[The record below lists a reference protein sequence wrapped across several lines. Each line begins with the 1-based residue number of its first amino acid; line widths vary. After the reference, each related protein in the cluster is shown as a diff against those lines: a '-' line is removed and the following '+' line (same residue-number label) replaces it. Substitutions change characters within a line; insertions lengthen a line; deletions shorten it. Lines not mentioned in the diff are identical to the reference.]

1 MSENDHHYHDH
12 GIIEA
17 IFDSIADGIFT
28 VDENFVITSFNHGA
42 EKITGI
48 PAEQALGKHCFD
60 ILKSDICESKCALK
74 KAIEKDKPLIEY
86 PVSITNLSGKQV
98 SISVT
103 ASPLK
108 DSNGAVIGGIESF
121 RDFALLEELRRK
133 VQGITSYQNIIAR
146 SKKMKEIISLLPM
159 IAEGNSTVLIDGESG
174 TGKDLIAK
182 AIHNLSP
189 RKNGPMITVNCGAI
203 PDTLLESELFGYVAG
218 AFTDARKDKPGRFAQ
233 ADKGTIFLDEIG
245 DVSPAL
251 QTRLLRVLQE
261 KSFEPLGS
269 TKTVKSD
276 VRVITATNKI
286 LSKEVLEGRFRED
299 LYYRINV
306 INIHLPPLRERKEDI
321 LLIAESFIDKMNS
334 ITRKNILGLS
344 PVAMEAFMSYDW
356 PGNIRELENV
366 IEHAFVLCRN
376 GLILCQHLPDSIP
389 GQGES
394 PELALAGKTLAEIEK
409 KAIHDA
415 LKRNN
420 WNRSAAAKELGVDN
434 STIWRKIKRLGLD
447 IPPFD
452 RSKAYYNTKE
462 D

>member
-1 MSENDHHYHDH
+1 MSVKEYHYNDH
-12 GIIEA
+12 GIAET

-28 VDENFVITSFNHGA
+28 VDENFIITSFNHGA

-48 PAEQALGKHCFD
+48 PAEQALGKHCFE
-60 ILKSDICESKCALK
+60 ILKSDICESKCVLK
-74 KAIEKDKPLIEY
+74 KAIEKDEPLIEY
-86 PVSITNLSGKQV
+86 PISITNMSGDQV
-98 SISVT
+98 TISIT

-108 DSNGAVIGGIESF
+108 DKNGSVIGGIESF
-121 RDFALLEELRRK
+121 RDFALKEELRRK
-133 VQGITSYQNIIAR
+133 VHGIASFQGIIAR
-146 SKKMKEIISLLPM
+146 SKRMKEIISLLPL

-189 RKNGPMITVNCGAI
+189 RKNGPMIVVNCGAI

-218 AFTDARKDKPGRFAQ
+218 AFTDAKKDKPGRFAQ
-233 ADKGTIFLDEIG
+233 ADRGTIFLDEIG

-276 VRVITATNKI
+276 VRVIAATNKN
-286 LSKEVLEGRFRED
+286 LSDEVKEGRFRED

-321 LLIAESFIDKMNS
+321 LLITESFVDKMNF
-334 ITRKNILGLS
+334 ITKKNIQGLS
-344 PVAMEAFMSYDW
+344 PIAVEAFMNYDW

-376 GLILCQHLPDSIP
+376 GLILYQHLPDSIP
-389 GQGES
+389 GQEDS
-394 PELALAGKTLAEIEK
+394 FEMALVGKTLAEIET
-409 KAIHDA
+409 KAIYDA

-420 WNRSAAAKELGVDN
+420 WNRSAAAKELGIDN
-434 STIWRKIKRLGLD
+434 STIWRKIKRLGLE
-447 IPPFD
+447 IPPFE
-452 RSKAYYNTKE
+452 RK
-462 D
+462 